1 MGHFLNTPIL
11 PLSTW
16 VLNGCFLRNTALWVS
31 CDGQTDPCKRPVLN
45 IIVGRLTGTA
55 DRDSFLLDLVFLG
68 GPENSSRVVEAIQE
82 CALSLFDSYIYDI
95 FTSEPTWRRASQWME
110 KMSVEGVGGVVVY
123 QSVLNFC
130 PKRRCSCGFVPSFC
144 PKLW

>member
-1 MGHFLNTPIL
+1 M
-11 PLSTW
+11 
-16 VLNGCFLRNTALWVS
+16 S

-95 FTSEPTWRRASQWME
+95 FTSEPTWRRAS
-110 KMSVEGVGGVVVY
+110 
-123 QSVLNFC
+123 
-130 PKRRCSCGFVPSFC
+130 
-144 PKLW
+144 